1 MLPITP
7 GFTSSIGLVVSVCW
21 LRSDIGAED
30 SEELRLDA
38 VELSSDVIPYS
49 HSAIAVLSP
58 EIHSVEEHDQRKE
71 Y

>member
-1 MLPITP
+1 MPPATA
-7 GFTSSIGLVVSVCW
+7 GFISSTYLVVLVCW
-21 LRSDIGAED
+21 LRSDIGAEE

-58 EIHSVEEHDQRKE
+58 EIHSIEQHRQRKE
-71 Y
+71 H

>member
-1 MLPITP
+1 MPVAA
-7 GFTSSIGLVVSVCW
+7 GFTSSIGLSVLVCW
-21 LRSDIGAED
+21 LRSNIGAEE

-58 EIHSVEEHDQRKE
+58 EIHSIEQHRQRKGH